1 LTAPPAGVHG
11 AGTVTEPLTKPEL
24 RRRKPSREG
33 FAGLPRLPVVLL
45 LDSLKCAHNIGTLL
59 RLADG
64 LMLEKVWICGDT
76 IVPPNGKIRSS
87 SRGAERW
94 VPWEY
99 AYSAMEVGRRLK
111 DARWNIIAAE
121 LSADSIP
128 YREARYEAP
137 LCLVLGR
144 EYDGVSPDLLA
155 LADQVVELP
164 LYGMANSLNVSVVA
178 GVILYEAVHR
188 LRGPVSTCRS
198 SPPATAAPA
207 A

>member
-1 LTAPPAGVHG
+1 MTAPPAGVHG

-24 RRRKPSREG
+24 RRRKPSREA

-99 AYSAMEVGRRLK
+99 ASSAAEVGRRLK
-111 DARWNIIAAE
+111 DAGWHIMAAE
-121 LSADSIP
+121 LSASSIP

-144 EYDGVSPDLLA
+144 EYDGVSPSLLA

-164 LYGMANSLNVSVVA
+164 LLGMANSLNVSVVA
-178 GVILYEAVHR
+178 GVILYEVAHR
-188 LRGPVSTCRS
+188 LGGLASIRPASPS
-198 SPPATAAPA
+198 SVAAPA